1 MKAKDLKNILVPLEL
16 CGKIFK
22 IAFDF
27 NSSIKPR
34 NEKITLVEV
43 GELLTEAMSD
53 TEKAN
58 YIMEQ
63 LNKAMELA
71 SPNMEEGE

>member
-1 MKAKDLKNILVPLEL
+1 MNKLMLLE
-16 CGKIFK
+16 
-22 IAFDF
+22 
-27 NSSIKPR
+27 PR